1 MIIRK
6 LFKFEGAHVVRN
18 CSSNRCKYS
27 IHGHSYKIEVLL
39 SADALDKGHMVYD
52 FGLLKGVVKTLIDS
66 FDHATT
72 IWSKDNQDYLEMVM
86 EHSDRWVEIPVS
98 PSAEQYARLFFAI
111 VHQVLRCTEFA
122 NGESDVRVD
131 SVICHETD
139 TGYAQAFYQDVFGG
153 NIPQIDLREIKFSTE
168 VQAEWSPDERLAI
181 LTILNSFPGS
191 TKVLLQKT
199 PEIQVVE

>member
-18 CSSNRCKYS
+18 CSSERCKYS

-39 SADALDKGHMVYD
+39 SASSLDNGHMVYD

-72 IWSKDNQDYLEMVM
+72 LWSKDSAEYLEMVKTY
-86 EHSDRWVEIPVS
+86 SRRWVEVPVS
-98 PSAEQYARLFFAI
+98 PSAEQYARLFFAL
-111 VHQVLRCTEFA
+111 VHQVLQCTSFV
-122 NGESDVRVD
+122 NGESEVRVD

-139 TGYAQAFYQDVFGG
+139 TGYAQAFYYDVFGP
-153 NIPQIDLREIKFSTE
+153 NMPYIDLKDIIFSE
-168 VQAEWSPDERLAI
+168 GVQAEWSPNERLEI
-181 LTILNSFPGS
+181 LTILNAGPG
-191 TKVLLQKT
+191 TKVLT
-199 PEIQVVE
+199 PDSPEIQVVE